1 MVKSEHQSQP
11 IQAVEDRV
19 AQPPPPKKSGAI
31 MGSVKLVLATKAW
44 SNQASI
50 LKKRGSFPLLRTVL
64 KDNVVSN
71 RVIIPTEAISD
82 HLIAK
87 SIIGHRLMV
96 GAVIIPLLYG
106 LVLIPRGVAMG
117 LKLGDWMN
125 SNLFLGVP
133 ALLYSGMRLLM
144 SLKVLKAL
152 NEENARRRSREPG
165 GPDA

>member
-1 MVKSEHQSQP
+1 MVRSEHQSQP
-11 IQAVEDRV
+11 FEADEDKV
-19 AQPPPPKKSGAI
+19 AQPPPPKKSGAL
-31 MGSVKLVLATKAW
+31 MGSVKFVLATKAW

-64 KDNVVSN
+64 NNNVVSN
-71 RVIIPTEAISD
+71 RVIIPTEVISD

-96 GAVIIPLLYG
+96 AAVTIPLIYG

-117 LKLGDWMN
+117 LKIGDWMN

-133 ALLYSGMRLLM
+133 LLLYSGMRLMM
-144 SLKVLKAL
+144 STKVLKAL
-152 NEENARRRSREPG
+152 NEENARRRAGESGEPNE
-165 GPDA
+165 